1 MRSDRGVGGFKLIE
15 VTEPG
20 ILASLE
26 RIDAMSD
33 VEIREL
39 ARGEPQ
45 IIVDAAEGIIADRH
59 RGRAEPPQRS

>member
-1 MRSDRGVGGFKLIE
+1 MRSDHGLGGFKLIE

-33 VEIREL
+33 EEIREL
-39 ARGEPQ
+39 ARDEPQ
-45 IIVDAAEGIIADRH
+45 VIVDAAEGIIADRH
-59 RGRAEPPQRS
+59 RGRSEAPQPS